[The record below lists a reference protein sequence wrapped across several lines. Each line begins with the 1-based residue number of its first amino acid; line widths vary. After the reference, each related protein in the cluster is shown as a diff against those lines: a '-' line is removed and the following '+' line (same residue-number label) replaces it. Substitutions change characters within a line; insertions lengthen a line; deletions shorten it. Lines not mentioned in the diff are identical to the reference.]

1 MSPYYST
8 VVTYQEYREW
18 RRHSVAQRG
27 GSRLGPSRSATALI
41 PKWRLSGLDRNCV
54 TALLESGA
62 DPNLFG
68 SKKCSPL
75 MTCILNNDV
84 AGTLTLL
91 QHGASLDQ
99 SVDGGSTSGG
109 TKRPIHGA
117 IVNNYVSII
126 HLLICVDCDVNMLR
140 SLLRDGVIFYF
151 VNDADILLALRITS
165 AAPPPLQSLCRR
177 AVRGRLPMPVMASIS
192 ALPVPA
198 AIKDY
203 LAMRDVEKIVAAGLI
218 GSQPSS

>member
-1 MSPYYST
+1 MLLMFMY
-8 VVTYQEYREW
+8 
-18 RRHSVAQRG
+18 
-27 GSRLGPSRSATALI
+27 L
-41 PKWRLSGLDRNCV
+41 
-54 TALLESGA
+54 ALLESGA

-84 AGTLTLL
+84 AGTLSLI

-99 SVDGGSTSGG
+99 SVDGGTGG

-117 IVNNYVSII
+117 IVNNYVSVI

-151 VNDADILLALRITS
+151 VNDMDVLLALRIAS
-165 AAPPPLQSLCRR
+165 AAPPALQSLCRL
-177 AVRGRLPMPVMASIS
+177 AVRRRLPMPLMAGIS

-198 AIKDY
+198 AIKDF
-203 LAMRDVEKIVAAGLI
+203 LTMRDVEKMVSAGLI
-218 GSQPSS
+218 GSRPSSSSSS

>member
-1 MSPYYST
+1 MC
-8 VVTYQEYREW
+8 
-18 RRHSVAQRG
+18 
-27 GSRLGPSRSATALI
+27 LL
-41 PKWRLSGLDRNCV
+41 LCV
-54 TALLESGA
+54 ALLESGA

-68 SKKCSPL
+68 TKKCSPL

-84 AGTLTLL
+84 AGTLSLL

-99 SVDGGSTSGG
+99 SVDGSPGS

-117 IVNNYVSII
+117 IVNNYVSVI
-126 HLLICVDCDVNMLR
+126 HLLIIVDCDVNTLR

-151 VNDADILLALRITS
+151 VDDADVLLALRIAS

-177 AVRGRLPMPVMASIS
+177 AVRRRIPVPIMVSIN

-203 LAMRDVEKIVAAGLI
+203 LAMRDVEKMVAAGLI
-218 GSQPSS
+218 GTRSSS